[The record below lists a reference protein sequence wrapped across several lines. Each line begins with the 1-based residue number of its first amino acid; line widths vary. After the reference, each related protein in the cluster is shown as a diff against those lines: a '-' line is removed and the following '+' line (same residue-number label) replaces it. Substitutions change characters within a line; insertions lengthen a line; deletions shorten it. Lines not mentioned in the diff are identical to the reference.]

1 MLQVWG
7 GVTMNGE
14 YYFLGHLAEMVTDGN
29 EREMRRLLNDA
40 GANPQFNERIEDP
53 LEKVPIQ
60 LVMTLALLRA
70 EDQMGPKLAE
80 LMSGEVMYCW

>member
-1 MLQVWG
+1 
-7 GVTMNGE
+7 MNGE
-14 YYFLGHLAEMVTDGN
+14 YFFLGHLAEVVTGGD
-29 EREMRRLLNDA
+29 EWEMRRLLNDA
-40 GANPQFNERIEDP
+40 GANPRFDERVEDP

-60 LVMTLALLRA
+60 LVMALALLRA